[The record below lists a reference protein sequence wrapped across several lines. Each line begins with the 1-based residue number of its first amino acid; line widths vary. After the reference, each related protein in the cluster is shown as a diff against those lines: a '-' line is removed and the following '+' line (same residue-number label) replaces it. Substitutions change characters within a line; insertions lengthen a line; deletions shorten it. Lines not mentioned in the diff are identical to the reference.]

1 MIIGFSFGF
10 FLCSEVLKMF
20 KISSYMNIPEMHNI
34 LYINKTSVPKIQIY
48 SHAYCILILT

>member
-34 LYINKTSVPKIQIY
+34 LYIRQVFLKYKFTRMPI
-48 SHAYCILILT
+48 AFLF